1 MENHDRPGRIE
12 RAALDAK
19 DYAMWSLDRF
29 RLSLID
35 NFSTFVSTLFSV
47 FVLIV
52 LAGIGAMFF
61 AAALTWL
68 LGMLIGSMLA
78 AILIMGG
85 LFVLLALI
93 VYGRRKRLIL
103 NQTVRMFSRMMSDL
117 GNKYSDDE

>member
-1 MENHDRPGRIE
+1 MENNDRGRIGQAT
-12 RAALDAK
+12 RDVK
-19 DYAMWSLDRF
+19 DYAALYADRL
-29 RLSLID
+29 RLGLIE
-35 NFSTFVSTLFSV
+35 NLSTFFNALFGV
-47 FVLIV
+47 VVLIV

-117 GNKYSDDE
+117 GDKYSDDE

>member
-1 MENHDRPGRIE
+1 MENNDRPGRIE

-35 NFSTFVSTLFSV
+35 NLATFVSTLFSV

-52 LAGIGAMFF
+52 
-61 AAALTWL
+61 LTWL

-117 GNKYSDDE
+117 GDKYSDDE

>member
-1 MENHDRPGRIE
+1 MENNDRPGRIE

-35 NFSTFVSTLFSV
+35 NLSTFVSTLFSV

-78 AILIMGG
+78 ILIMGG

-117 GNKYSDDE
+117 GDKYSDDE

>member
-1 MENHDRPGRIE
+1 MENNDRPGRIE

-35 NFSTFVSTLFSV
+35 NLSTFVSTLFSV

-61 AAALTWL
+61 AAA
-68 LGMLIGSMLA
+68 I
-78 AILIMGG
+78 AII
-85 LFVLLALI
+85 LALCI
-93 VYGRRKRLIL
+93 GFLFARNLDARRHTDYGRP
-103 NQTVRMFSRMMSDL
+103 VRPVGPDRVRQEKEADSESNRPDVQP
-117 GNKYSDDE
+117 DDVRSGR

>member
-1 MENHDRPGRIE
+1 MENNDRPGRIE

-35 NFSTFVSTLFSV
+35 NLSTFVSTLFSV

-68 LGMLIGSMLA
+68 LGMLA

>member
-1 MENHDRPGRIE
+1 MENNDRPGRIE

-35 NFSTFVSTLFSV
+35 NLSTFVSTLFSV

-68 LGMLIGSMLA
+68 LGMLIA

-117 GNKYSDDE
+117 GDKYSDDE

>member
-1 MENHDRPGRIE
+1 MENNDRPGRIE

-35 NFSTFVSTLFSV
+35 NLSTFVSTLFSV

-68 LGMLIGSMLA
+68 
-78 AILIMGG
+78 MGG

-117 GNKYSDDE
+117 GDKYSDDE

>member
-1 MENHDRPGRIE
+1 MENNDRPGRIE

-35 NFSTFVSTLFSV
+35 NLSTFVSTLFSV

-52 LAGIGAMFF
+52 LAGIGAIFF

-78 AILIMGG
+78 AILI
-85 LFVLLALI
+85 
-93 VYGRRKRLIL
+93 L

-117 GNKYSDDE
+117 GDKYSDDE

>member
-1 MENHDRPGRIE
+1 MENNDRPGRIE

-35 NFSTFVSTLFSV
+35 NLSTFVSTLFSV

-85 LFVLLALI
+85 LLRPSGPDRVRQEKEADSESNRPD
-93 VYGRRKRLIL
+93 VQPDDVRSGR
-103 NQTVRMFSRMMSDL
+103 
-117 GNKYSDDE
+117 

>member
-1 MENHDRPGRIE
+1 MGILRREFI
-12 RAALDAK
+12 
-19 DYAMWSLDRF
+19 YIWYY
-29 RLSLID
+29 
-35 NFSTFVSTLFSV
+35 FSV
-47 FVLIV
+47 QFEQIFGYWV
-52 LAGIGAMFF
+52 
-61 AAALTWL
+61 

-117 GNKYSDDE
+117 GDKYSDDE

>member
-1 MENHDRPGRIE
+1 
-12 RAALDAK
+12 
-19 DYAMWSLDRF
+19 MWSLDRF

-35 NFSTFVSTLFSV
+35 NLATFVSTLFSV

-117 GNKYSDDE
+117 GDKYSDDE

>member
-1 MENHDRPGRIE
+1 M
-12 RAALDAK
+12 A
-19 DYAMWSLDRF
+19 
-29 RLSLID
+29 
-35 NFSTFVSTLFSV
+35 TFVSTLFSV

-117 GNKYSDDE
+117 GDKYSDDE

>member
-1 MENHDRPGRIE
+1 MRRIT
-12 RAALDAK
+12 RCG
-19 DYAMWSLDRF
+19 RF

-35 NFSTFVSTLFSV
+35 NLSTFVSTLFSV

-117 GNKYSDDE
+117 GDKYSDDE

>member
-1 MENHDRPGRIE
+1 MENNDRPGRIE

-35 NFSTFVSTLFSV
+35 NLSTFVSTLFSV

-68 LGMLIGSMLA
+68 LGMLIGA

-117 GNKYSDDE
+117 GDKYSDDE

>member
-1 MENHDRPGRIE
+1 MENNDRPGRIE

-35 NFSTFVSTLFSV
+35 NLSTFVST
-47 FVLIV
+47 
-52 LAGIGAMFF
+52 
-61 AAALTWL
+61 ALTWL

-117 GNKYSDDE
+117 GDKYSDDE